1 MGAEGWS
8 DPTRD
13 PAGDPTRLVP
23 RYAMTGARARPVL
36 APEQL
41 ELESLVSTTSLGET
55 SARTLAPEQQSIVL
69 LCRDILSIA
78 EVSAHLDVPLGM
90 ARVLV
95 GDMAAEGL
103 ITLHRPTGTGS
114 RPDLALLERVLYG
127 LRAM

>member
-1 MGAEGWS
+1 MGVEDWS
-8 DPTRD
+8 
-13 PAGDPTRLVP
+13 DPTRLVP
-23 RYAMTGARARPVL
+23 PYAITGGRARPVL
-36 APEQL
+36 APEDL
-41 ELESLVSTTSLGET
+41 EVESLVSTTSLGES
-55 SARTLAPEQQSIVL
+55 SASTLIPEQQSIVL

-78 EVSAHLDVPLGM
+78 EISAHLDVPLGV

-103 ITLHRPTGTGS
+103 VILHRPATPGA

>member
-1 MGAEGWS
+1 MEIDDWS
-8 DPTRD
+8 
-13 PAGDPTRLVP
+13 DPTRLVP
-23 RYAMTGARARPVL
+23 PYAMTGGRARPVL
-36 APEQL
+36 APEEL

-55 SARTLAPEQQSIVL
+55 SVPTLTPEQQSSVL

-78 EVSAHLDVPLGM
+78 EVSAHLDVPVGV

-103 ITLHRPTGTGS
+103 VTLHRPTGPGI

-127 LRAM
+127 LRAL